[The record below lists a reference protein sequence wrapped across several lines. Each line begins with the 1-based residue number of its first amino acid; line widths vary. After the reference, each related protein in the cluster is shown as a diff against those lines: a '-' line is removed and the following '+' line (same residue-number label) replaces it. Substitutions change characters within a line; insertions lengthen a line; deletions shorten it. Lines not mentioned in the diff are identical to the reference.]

1 MPMFYGGKNPA
12 GFALKMTHADD
23 WEPVRYGDLPD
34 WVKEDSKPQRWVR
47 NTYKTV
53 FYGDPYDYLV
63 QYTVEQGTLTLSY
76 WKTPHTYQR
85 EKKPEKK
92 FPGRLFGYCMA

>member
-1 MPMFYGGKNPA
+1 
-12 GFALKMTHADD
+12 MTHADD
-23 WEPVRYGDLPD
+23 WEPVRYRDLPD

-63 QYTVEQGTLTLSY
+63 QYTVDKGTLTLSY
-76 WKTPHTYQR
+76 WKNSPHIPTG
-85 EKKPEKK
+85 KKTGKK
-92 FPGRLFGYCMA
+92 NSPTFFSDTVWRDNLRGCC